1 MRIDDADSSDGT
13 RGGRIVARDPNWAG
27 AVMLLQAPIAGGPMT
42 VEERRT
48 TLSPLP
54 YCSSVDT

>member
-27 AVMLLQAPIAGGPMT
+27 AVMLLQQSLT
-42 VEERRT
+42 NDR
-48 TLSPLP
+48 
-54 YCSSVDT
+54 